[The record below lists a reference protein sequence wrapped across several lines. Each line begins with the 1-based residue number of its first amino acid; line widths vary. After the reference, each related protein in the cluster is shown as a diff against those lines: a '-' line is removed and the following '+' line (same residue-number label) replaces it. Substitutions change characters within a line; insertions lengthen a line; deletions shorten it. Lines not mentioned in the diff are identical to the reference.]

1 MSAAAPAIRR
11 PRSTLFWVIII
22 SAAVHILAG
31 VIFASWRIYR
41 YTQPPEATFTSPP
54 PLQRVPPAD
63 MAYRV
68 QMQQLQRQSSRPPE
82 RISGQADSLLNR
94 SLEQLDAPGGAFG
107 TSALNGTPV
116 VAGAAGRGRG
126 FGRLGGGSGG
136 GLSFGMSAVDF
147 FGIKK
152 QGERVVFLIDGGA
165 SMVEPERGDL
175 PGYDRVKQELIAMVE
190 RLSPGTFFNIIVFER
205 GLDVYAPNLVVATAD
220 NTSQVADW
228 IGPYWR
234 LKEGKIEKRGS
245 FRKNYEPQLI
255 DWNGAG
261 GSSRMDLAFAA
272 ALEMRAD
279 LIFMITDGTPSIR
292 QGRSS
297 SEETRWR
304 QRLKRYE
311 QERARYDASERGQR
325 EMARY
330 EQERAAWRAER
341 DRIIAEREARGLPPV
356 VREGGS
362 RGAPSRP
369 GPSRPSRPTTYYDLD
384 ELVRFVRRQARVLY
398 ESSGSEL
405 PSVNVVGYS
414 PNARGEAISER
425 LAEIFPEGSSR
436 IIGGFDAETTH

>member
-1 MSAAAPAIRR
+1 MTSSVAAFRR
-11 PRSTLFWVIII
+11 PRGTLFWVIVI
-22 SAAVHILAG
+22 SAAVHVVAG
-31 VIFASWRIYR
+31 LVFASWRIYR
-41 YTQPPEATFTSPP
+41 HTQPPEATFTSPP
-54 PLQRVPPAD
+54 PPQRIPPAD

-68 QMQQLQRQSSRPPE
+68 QLQQLQRQSSRPPD

-94 SLEQLDAPGGAFG
+94 SFDQLEAPGGAFG
-107 TSALNGTPV
+107 TSALAGTPV
-116 VAGAAGRGRG
+116 VAGAGGMGRGL
-126 FGRLGGGSGG
+126 GRLSDGGG

-152 QGERVVFLIDGGA
+152 QGERVVFLVDGGA

-175 PGYDRVKQELIAMVE
+175 PGYDRVKAELVAMVE
-190 RLSPGTFFNIIVFER
+190 RLSPGTFFNIIVFGR
-205 GLDVYAPNLVVATAD
+205 SLDVYAPRMVVATAD
-220 NTSQVADW
+220 NTSQVAEW

-234 LKEGKIEKRGS
+234 LREGKIERRGP
-245 FRKNYEPQLI
+245 FRKNYEPQMI

-279 LIFMITDGTPSIR
+279 LVFMITDGTPSIR

-297 SEETRWR
+297 SDEQRWR
-304 QRLKRYE
+304 QRVERYE
-311 QERARYDASERGQR
+311 EERARYEASQRGQR
-325 EMARY
+325 EMAGY
-330 EQERAAWRAER
+330 EEKRAVWRAER

-369 GPSRPSRPTTYYDLD
+369 GPSRPGRPTTYYETD

-398 ESSGSEL
+398 ESSGNDL
-405 PSVNVVGYS
+405 PSINVVGYS
-414 PNARGEAISER
+414 PNARGSAIIET
-425 LAEIFPEGSSR
+425 LADVFPGGSSR
-436 IIGGFDAETTH
+436 VIGAFDAATTH